1 MLKTSFRALVVVT
14 AFAVPS
20 ISFGANLASAVSTVL
35 PTVSQ
40 LDPGAPSPTP
50 VFNPKT
56 KGTLDPGAPSPTPVF
71 NPKGKK

>member
-20 ISFGANLASAVSTVL
+20 ISFGANLASTVSTVL

-40 LDPGAPSPTP
+40 LDPSAPSPTPVFNHPGKATLDPSAPSPTP
-50 VFNPKT
+50 VFNPK
-56 KGTLDPGAPSPTPVF
+56 S
-71 NPKGKK
+71 KK